1 MKLLFSFIFLLFSS
15 LSFYTQAQVLIEYEI
30 AKDMNQFDWSA
41 FSNKANVQEHI
52 DFRNQ
57 RFNLLGAKVNTITG
71 LKWNKLD
78 LVRIEQELGL
88 YKQGI
93 KTGLSAEMIQAA
105 EKAIALY
112 WESVN
117 SIADQIKAQ
126 AGLAEGLVDVITPAT
141 PMVGKTEEYYNG
153 AWELHKGDH
162 EVVFNMVEKKDEA
175 LYKAFGENDEAYAEF
190 IAPYV
195 QKYMQKMGETAKIYY
210 DSLGDELDYEMTI
223 KYRSRMVY
231 TDEYEYKEFDTTFK
245 DFNFIKL
252 KEIYLN
258 SVEIYNCFTK
268 NFKEP
273 VGVNQQR
280 LMNSIYDWHTNQALL
295 AMNSRIEDYKI
306 YGKETKPNVVAY
318 SFFKFYDAPIEVKE
332 KIGDFLRNDILN
344 NEDFIGSQ
352 ERFILKGRVNALIGL
367 NYLGVATPEEQELYN
382 KAIEQ
387 GVINY
392 NSTHSFSGK
401 PLPLPE

>member
-15 LSFYTQAQVLIEYEI
+15 LSFHTQARVLIKYEV

-41 FSNKANVQEHI
+41 FSNKENIKTQI
-52 DFRNQ
+52 DFEQ
-57 RFNLLGAKVNTITG
+57 QMFELLGPDSTIIG
-71 LKWNKLD
+71 LNIGKSD
-78 LVRIEQELGL
+78 LIRLEQELEL
-88 YKQGI
+88 YKRGI

-105 EKAIALY
+105 EEAIALH
-112 WESVN
+112 WENVN
-117 SIADQIKAQ
+117 NIENQIKAH
-126 AGLAEGLVDVITPAT
+126 AGLVEGLVDVITPAT

-210 DSLGDELDYEMTI
+210 DSLGGELDYEIPI
-223 KYRSRMVY
+223 KSGHGSI
-231 TDEYEYKEFDTTFK
+231 KATFK
-245 DFNFIKL
+245 GLNLTNLIK
-252 KEIYLN
+252 IYLN
-258 SVEIYNCFTK
+258 SVEIYKCFTK
-268 NFKEP
+268 NFKDP

-295 AMNSRIEDYKI
+295 GMNGRIEAYKT
-306 YGKETKPNVVAY
+306 YGIETRPNAVAMQL
-318 SFFKFYDAPIEVKE
+318 FKFYDAPIEVKE
-332 KIGDFLRNDILN
+332 KIGDFLRNDILTN
-344 NEDFIGSQ
+344 PEFINTDNRWKLQ
-352 ERFILKGRVNALIGL
+352 ARADALIGL
-367 NYLGVATPEEQELYN
+367 NYLGVATPEEHELYN

-387 GVINY
+387 KIINY
-392 NSTHSFSGK
+392 NSTHSFSSK